1 MKIKK
6 YTFQNIYLITTYR
19 CNWKCD
25 FCLFRFKKEEEC
37 SIDTILKKLTYSILD
52 SPKKVYIKITGGEP
66 FLRPVLLRAVFDTC
80 EQYKDKIYKIGIGTN
95 GSLPIPSFFKDITIP
110 TYIFLSRHAMI
121 DKLPTPQKLFYGN
134 NNKSISFRINCNMIK
149 GEIDSLN
156 KIKLYIKQKVETYG
170 VTHFCFRELSKV
182 NIDATSMYPKH
193 VYDYIEYYTEN
204 LITFSTIK
212 QQLNAD
218 FQFEETRVNGNYYDT
233 NRWYWYYDNGQ
244 KISVKFRSIDEKRL
258 LEFNDNNP
266 DVIDE
271 YVIHPDGTLTGCWDK
286 DRKIII
292 GGE

>member
-121 DKLPTPQKLFYGN
+121 DKLPTPQKLFYG
-134 NNKSISFRINCNMIK
+134 
-149 GEIDSLN
+149 
-156 KIKLYIKQKVETYG
+156 
-170 VTHFCFRELSKV
+170 
-182 NIDATSMYPKH
+182 KH
-193 VYDYIEYYTEN
+193 
-204 LITFSTIK
+204 
-212 QQLNAD
+212 
-218 FQFEETRVNGNYYDT
+218 
-233 NRWYWYYDNGQ
+233 
-244 KISVKFRSIDEKRL
+244 
-258 LEFNDNNP
+258 
-266 DVIDE
+266 
-271 YVIHPDGTLTGCWDK
+271 
-286 DRKIII
+286 
-292 GGE
+292 